1 MDNGEFLK
9 PESVLEVW
17 DVRPGDK
24 IADFGCGA
32 GFFVMPL
39 AQRVGSQG
47 KIYALDI
54 RPEALEAT
62 RAKARLFHLL
72 NVDTIRADLE
82 MSLGSGLKNESVDKI
97 LIANILFQAENKNA
111 LIVEALR
118 ILKVGGSLAVIE
130 WSDEKN
136 IGGPSLDHRLGKSET
151 KQLFEKGGFAFFKE
165 FNAGSHHYGLIF
177 KK

>member
-1 MDNGEFLK
+1 MPDEFLK
-9 PESVLEVW
+9 PDEVLEAW

-32 GFFVMPL
+32 GFFAIPL
-39 AQRVGSQG
+39 ARRAGSQG
-47 KIYALDI
+47 KIYAFDI
-54 RPEALEAT
+54 RTEALEAT

-82 MSLGSGLKNESVDKI
+82 MPLGSALKNESVDEI

-111 LIVEALR
+111 LTEEALR

-136 IGGPSLDHRLGKSET
+136 IGGPGARRPPPPHL
-151 KQLFEKGGFAFFKE
+151 
-165 FNAGSHHYGLIF
+165 
-177 KK
+177 